1 MLKYLS
7 PTLLSLIIGAA
18 GMTPLWSA
26 TVEERDQ
33 SAIALSKLINA
44 KMRLLADRQLKEFK
58 EAGYPA
64 SDPHLDK
71 VLRAIYLDQFRNE
84 LPEANKAKN
93 EEELKALRTELD
105 PALKTNK
112 LSVISKLL
120 FSGGGGSSTR
130 MVNEIARIMHP
141 EAPGPLVTMAAEKGQ
156 VLTRL
161 MDALGKQAEED
172 FNAALEKMKPGL
184 AEEAA
189 GLEKPDNDPLYKK
202 AVEVGVK
209 NRLEAL
215 APLSVAMIALRDGV
229 NRGREFGL
237 DPAPIQAQLTKMFTT
252 VHPEFD
258 KKSWADILGIWSFEW
273 GEYNP
278 FINLHCATLLG
289 DAVLAGS
296 KVAKDDDV
304 ESMLMTVANFSTKE
318 FKDANMKAEAYRL
331 KFMGWTSLLRYRLM
345 QNNNR
350 SFNKGTASWQEF
362 LKLAKQDDMM
372 RLSTV
377 PKAIAGDLGKVYIF
391 AARLLQAKGD
401 SNSASGL
408 MADLSGA
415 KPANPYGHYAKS
427 WITYWNQMRNNKG
440 GGSVWPQHPSAM
452 EPEKA
457 LLLARAFM
465 SEAFATTDSAAQ
477 RAIYLGAAVALRN
490 GLLGLNSGLVDEK
503 GYLEFAPQIYQLYAY
518 VLNRMELRH
527 QAVIIAQDGART
539 LSAKMKWYADQKK
552 PNPWKKTNAEGK
564 LVWDDSPTR
573 VTPYRVANEGL
584 IFASALK
591 SRDPNTQSLYGQSI
605 ELLKSIDPDAVGENL
620 RLGGLYVML
629 QEGDYDGVMRESEA
643 ILREY
648 PASYLKVFSIKSAA
662 ITKLIDKLTK
672 AGDKAKLAQV
682 TEQMVKDNQAMGKRI
697 EDELNAKPAD
707 GRRRELESAKTT
719 IKISEVE
726 NLLANGKFEDVIARL
741 DAKAFANLPAEETLA
756 ARMVHQLCKAT
767 FDWHESRKEVLGKD
781 PVALLAAMKTY
792 EKIYANVSRGLG
804 KLRNKNVDGSLDNS
818 SRYLAKVFTGSSTL
832 IQRLLQTNPSA
843 SELSAMVSVANRA
856 FADLFE
862 PTIDKN
868 TPTANILFIART
880 LWEVDEKARAAK
892 QFMKYMELISGD
904 AETTAFRADPK
915 SIVDKY
921 GAVITARGEFRK
933 PWEEIADLSWDS
945 PEDKQA
951 YETLPKANW
960 PTRLRKDYAKALTKI
975 TDLRKIMET
984 NKGIIAPAQ
993 FKEIQDAV
1001 DNFQKIIYGMNSY
1014 FLAMARVATYYRE
1027 SDQFGLAQPLLD
1039 TLYKEDPLDPDNQM
1053 ALVLVTY
1060 HAALNGNPMPAKAE
1074 LDKARRI
1081 AAGVRDGSRG
1091 TTNKIGYWEAYTLVM
1106 EFSIMLG
1113 EPKSVNDTLS
1123 FLRRDRSDITRD
1135 LIGPPVWG
1143 DDKRI
1148 RRPMNALSIQLVH
1161 RFLSLYEKQGITEK
1175 PAFKIVD
1182 IEINGE
1188 TKGFFTDSDA
1198 PTFVAKPMTTPD
1210 DDDVIAL
1217 VASDGSTPAPTKP
1230 LPPKPAEARE
1240 EPETKPG
1247 TKPAKPAATTPATP
1261 AAEPAATTPAATPT
1275 ATPAAT
1281 PATNAP

>member
-18 GMTPLWSA
+18 GMSPLTSPLWSA

-33 SAIALSKLINA
+33 SAVALSKLITA

-64 SDPHLDK
+64 NDPHLDK
-71 VLRAIYLDQFRNE
+71 VLRALYLDQFRNE
-84 LPEANKAKN
+84 LLEANKVKN
-93 EEELKALRTELD
+93 EEELKALRAELD
-105 PALKTNK
+105 PALKANK

-130 MVNEIARIMHP
+130 MVNEIGRIMYP
-141 EAPGPLVTMAAEKGQ
+141 EAPGPLVPMAAEKGQ

-161 MDALGKQAEED
+161 MEALGKQAEED

-184 AEEAA
+184 ADEAS
-189 GLEKPDNDPLYKK
+189 GLEKADNDPLYKK
-202 AVEVGVK
+202 AVENGVK
-209 NRLEAL
+209 IRLEAL
-215 APLSVAMIALRDGV
+215 APLSTAMIALRDGV
-229 NRGREFGL
+229 NRGKEFGL
-237 DPAPIQAQLTKMFTT
+237 DPAPIHAQLTKMFTT

-258 KKSWADILGIWSFEW
+258 KKSWADILGIWSSEW
-273 GEYNP
+273 GDYNP
-278 FINLHCATLLG
+278 FIDLHCATLLG

-304 ESMLMTVANFSTKE
+304 EDLLMKVANFNTKE

-331 KFMGWTSLLRYRLM
+331 KFMAWTNLLRFRLM
-345 QNNNR
+345 QNNPR
-350 SFNKGTASWQEF
+350 SFNRGTATWQEF
-362 LKLAKQDDMM
+362 QKLAKQDDMM

-377 PKAIAGDLGKVYIF
+377 PKAIAGELGKLYIF
-391 AARLLQAKGD
+391 AARLLHDKGD
-401 SNSASGL
+401 SNSGNGL
-408 MADLSGA
+408 MADLSGV

-427 WITYWNQMRNNKG
+427 WIANWNSSGKNSG
-440 GGSVWPQHPSAM
+440 GGWSQRPLAM

-457 LLLARAFM
+457 ILLARAFM

-477 RAIYLGAAVALRN
+477 RTIYLGAAVALRN

-518 VLNRMELRH
+518 VLNRMELRQ
-527 QAVIIAQDGART
+527 QAVIVAQDGART

-564 LVWDDSPTR
+564 PVWDDTPTR

-605 ELLKSIDPDAVGENL
+605 ELLKAIDPDAVGENL
-620 RLGGLYVML
+620 RLGGLGVSL
-629 QEGDYDGVMRESEA
+629 QEGDYDTVIRESEA
-643 ILREY
+643 IIREY
-648 PASYLKVFSIKSAA
+648 PTSYLKVFGYKSAA
-662 ITKLIDKLTK
+662 VTKLMDKLAK
-672 AGDKAKLAQV
+672 SGDKAKLAQV
-682 TEQMVKDNQAMGKRI
+682 TEQMFKDNQAMAKRI
-697 EDELNAKPAD
+697 EEELSAKPAD
-707 GRRRELESAKTT
+707 SRRRELESAKTT

-726 NLLANGKFEDVIARL
+726 NLLANGKYEDVIARL
-741 DAKAFANLPAEETLA
+741 DAKAFANLPAEENLA

-781 PVALLAAMKTY
+781 PAALLAAMKTY
-792 EKIYANVSRGLG
+792 GKIYANVSRGLG

-818 SRYLAKVFTGSSTL
+818 SRLLAVVFTRSSAM
-832 IQRLLQTNPSA
+832 IQRFQQNNAAPG
-843 SELSAMVSVANRA
+843 ELSEMVSVANRA

-868 TPTANILFIART
+868 TPPVNILFIART
-880 LWEVDEKARAAK
+880 LWEVEEKSRAAK
-892 QFMKYMELISGD
+892 QFMKYMDLINGD
-904 AETTAFRADPK
+904 AETTTFRADPK
-915 SIVDKY
+915 TIVDKY

-933 PWEEIADLSWDS
+933 PWEELADLSWDS
-945 PEDKQA
+945 TEDKQA
-951 YETLPKANW
+951 YETLPRANW
-960 PTRLRKDYAKALTKI
+960 PTRLRKDYAKALIKVV
-975 TDLRKIMET
+975 DLRKIMEA
-984 NKGIIAPAQ
+984 NKAIVAPAQ

-1001 DNFQKIIYGMNSY
+1001 DNFQKLIYGMNNY
-1014 FLAMARVATYYRE
+1014 FSAMARVATYYRE
-1027 SDQFGLAQPLLD
+1027 SDQFDKAQKFLD
-1039 TLYKEDPLDPDNQM
+1039 ILYKEDPLDPDNQM

-1060 HAALNGNPMPAKAE
+1060 HAALNGNPMPAKEE

-1081 AAGVRDGSRG
+1081 AAGVRDGKRG
-1091 TTNKIGYWEAYTLVM
+1091 TINKVGYWEAYTLVM

-1148 RRPMNALSIQLVH
+1148 RRPLNALSVQLAH
-1161 RFLSLYEKQGITEK
+1161 RFLGLYEKQGITEK
-1175 PAFKIVD
+1175 PGFKIVE
-1182 IEINGE
+1182 IEIGGE
-1188 TKGFFTDSDA
+1188 TKGFFTDADA

-1230 LPPKPAEARE
+1230 LPPKPAESRD

-1247 TKPAKPAATTPATP
+1247 TNPAKPGATSVAPAPTP
-1261 AAEPAATTPAATPT
+1261 AAA
-1275 ATPAAT
+1275 

>member
-64 SDPHLDK
+64 NDPYLDK
-71 VLRAIYLDQFRNE
+71 VLRALYLDQFRNE
-84 LPEANKAKN
+84 LPEANKAKS
-93 EEELKALRTELD
+93 EEEFKALRAELD

-141 EAPGPLVTMAAEKGQ
+141 EAPGPLVPLAAEKSQ
-156 VLTRL
+156 LLTRL

-172 FNAALEKMKPGL
+172 FNGALEKMKAGL
-184 AEEAA
+184 AEEAS
-189 GLEKPDNDPLYKK
+189 GLEKPDNNPLYKK
-202 AVEVGVK
+202 AVENGVK
-209 NRLEAL
+209 IRLEAL
-215 APLSVAMIALRDGV
+215 APLSVTMIALRDGV
-229 NRGREFGL
+229 NRGKEFGL

-258 KKSWADILGIWSFEW
+258 KKSWADILGTWSFEW

-278 FINLHCATLLG
+278 FIDLHCGTLLG

-296 KVAKDDDV
+296 KVAKDEEV
-304 ESMLMTVANFSTKE
+304 ETSLIKVANFNAKE
-318 FKDANMKAEAYRL
+318 FKDANSIAEAYRL

-350 SFNKGTASWQEF
+350 SFSSGTASWQEF
-362 LKLAKQDDMM
+362 QKLAKKDDFM

-377 PKAIAGDLGKVYIF
+377 PKAIAGDLGKLYIF
-391 AARLLQAKGD
+391 AARLLRAKGD
-401 SNSASGL
+401 SSSANSLLAE
-408 MADLSGA
+408 LSGV
-415 KPANPYGHYAKS
+415 KPVNPYGHYAKS
-427 WITYWNQMRNNKG
+427 WLPRGDPTGTNN
-440 GGSVWPQHPSAM
+440 GSSGWSQRPLAM

-457 LLLARAFM
+457 IQLARAFM

-477 RAIYLGAAVALRN
+477 RAIYVGAAVALRN

-518 VLNRMELRH
+518 VLNRIELRQ
-527 QAVIIAQDGART
+527 QAVIVAHDGART
-539 LSAKMKWYADQKK
+539 LSAKLKWYADQKK
-552 PNPWKKTNAEGK
+552 PNPWKKANAEGK

-573 VTPYRVANEGL
+573 VTPFRVANEGL

-605 ELLKSIDPDAVGENL
+605 ELLKSIDPEAVGENL
-620 RLGGLYVML
+620 RLGVIHVLL
-629 QEGDYDGVMRESEA
+629 QEGDYNGVLRESETFVGD
-643 ILREY
+643 Y
-648 PASYLKVFSIKSAA
+648 PTSYLKVFGPKSAA
-662 ITKLIDKLTK
+662 ITKLIDQIAKT
-672 AGDKAKLAQV
+672 GDKAKLAQI
-682 TEQMVKDNQAMGKRI
+682 TERMIKDNQAMGKRI

-707 GRRRELESAKTT
+707 SRRRELESAKTT
-719 IKISEVE
+719 IKMSEVE

-741 DAKAFANLPAEETLA
+741 DARAFANLPAEETLA

-781 PVALLAAMKTY
+781 PAALLAAMKTY

-804 KLRNKNVDGSLDNS
+804 KLRNKDVDGSLDNS
-818 SRYLAKVFTGSSTL
+818 SRMLAVVFTRSSAM
-832 IQRLLQTNPSA
+832 IQRLQQANVTIG
-843 SELSAMVSVANRA
+843 ELSEMVSVANRA

-868 TPTANILFIART
+868 TPPANVLFIART

-892 QFMKYMELISGD
+892 QFMKYMELINGD

-915 SIVDKY
+915 SIVEKY
-921 GAVITARGEFRK
+921 GAVISGRGEFRK

-945 PEDKQA
+945 LEDKQA

-960 PTRLRKDYAKALTKI
+960 PIRLRKDYAKVLTKI
-975 TDLRKIMET
+975 TDLRKIMEA
-984 NKGIIAPAQ
+984 NKAIIAPAQ

-1001 DNFQKIIYGMNSY
+1001 DNFQKLVYGINNLG
-1014 FLAMARVATYYRE
+1014 LAKARIATYYRE
-1027 SDQFGLAQPLLD
+1027 SDQFGKAQPLLD
-1039 TLYKEDPLDPDNQM
+1039 EMYKDDPLDPDNQM

-1060 HAALNGNPMPAKAE
+1060 HAALNGNPMPAKEE

-1081 AAGVRDGSRG
+1081 AAGVRDGNRG

-1148 RRPMNALSIQLVH
+1148 RRPLNALSVQLAH
-1161 RFLSLYEKQGITEK
+1161 RFLGLYEKQGITEK
-1175 PAFKIVD
+1175 PGFKIVD
-1182 IEINGE
+1182 IEIGTE
-1188 TKGFFTDSDA
+1188 TKGFFTDADA
-1198 PTFVAKPMTTPD
+1198 PTFVAKAMTTPD

-1217 VASDGSTPAPTKP
+1217 IASDGSTPAPTKP

-1247 TKPAKPAATTPATP
+1247 TKPANQAGATP
-1261 AAEPAATTPAATPT
+1261 VA
-1275 ATPAAT
+1275 PAAT
-1281 PATNAP
+1281 PAAPSATNAP

>member
-64 SDPHLDK
+64 NDPHLDK
-71 VLRAIYLDQFRNE
+71 VLRAMYLDQFRNE

-93 EEELKALRTELD
+93 EAELKALRAELD
-105 PALKTNK
+105 PALKSNN

-141 EAPGPLVTMAAEKGQ
+141 EAPGPLVPMAAEKGQ
-156 VLTRL
+156 VLARL
-161 MDALGKQAEED
+161 MDTLSKQAEED
-172 FNAALEKMKPGL
+172 FNAALEKMKPGH

-189 GLEKPDNDPLYKK
+189 GLEKSDNDPLYLKT
-202 AVEVGVK
+202 VENGVK
-209 NRLEAL
+209 IRLEAL

-258 KKSWADILGIWSFEW
+258 KKSWVDILGTWSFEW
-273 GEYNP
+273 GDYNP

-296 KVAKDDDV
+296 KVAKEDDV
-304 ESMLMTVANFSTKE
+304 ESILVAVANFSTKE
-318 FKDANMKAEAYRL
+318 FKDASVKTEAYRL
-331 KFMGWTSLLRYRLM
+331 KFMGWTSLLRFRLM

-350 SFNKGTASWQEF
+350 SWNKGTATWQEF
-362 LKLAKQDDMM
+362 QKLAKSDDMM

-377 PKAIAGDLGKVYIF
+377 PKAIAGDLGKLYIF
-391 AARLLQAKGD
+391 AARLLHDKGD

-408 MADLSGA
+408 MADLSGV
-415 KPANPYGHYAKS
+415 KPANPYSHYAKS
-427 WITYWNQMRNNKG
+427 WITYWNQSGNKN
-440 GGSVWPQHPSAM
+440 GSNGWSQRPLAM

-477 RAIYLGAAVALRN
+477 RTIYAGAAVALRN

-518 VLNRMELRH
+518 VLNRMDLRH
-527 QAVIIAQDGART
+527 QAVIIAQDGARA

-552 PNPWKKTNAEGK
+552 PNPWKKANAEGK
-564 LVWDDSPTR
+564 LVWDDSSTR

-591 SRDPNTQSLYGQSI
+591 TRDPNTQSLYGQSI

-620 RLGGLYVML
+620 RLGGLLVLL
-629 QEGDYDGVMRESEA
+629 QEGDFDGVLRESEA

-648 PASYLKVFSIKSAA
+648 PTSYLKVFSIKSAA
-662 ITKLIDKLTK
+662 VTKLIDKLAK

-682 TEQMVKDNQAMGKRI
+682 TDQMVKDNQAMGKRI

-707 GRRRELESAKTT
+707 SRRRELESAKTT
-719 IKISEVE
+719 IKMSEVE

-767 FDWHESRKEVLGKD
+767 LDWHESRKEVLSKD

-818 SRYLAKVFTGSSTL
+818 SRMLAKVFNNSSTL
-832 IQRLLQTNPSA
+832 ILQTNPA
-843 SELSAMVSVANRA
+843 NGELSAMVSVANRA

-868 TPTANILFIART
+868 TPTKNILFIART
-880 LWEVDEKARAAK
+880 LWDVDEKARAAK

-904 AETTAFRADPK
+904 AETAAFRTDPK
-915 SIVDKY
+915 SIVEKY

-945 PEDKQA
+945 PEDKQV

-960 PTRLRKDYAKALTKI
+960 PTRLRKDYAKVLTKI
-975 TDLRKIMET
+975 TDFLKIMEA
-984 NKGIIAPAQ
+984 NKGIIAGAQ
-993 FKEIQDAV
+993 FKEIQVAV

-1014 FLAMARVATYYRE
+1014 FFAMARVATYYRE

-1039 TLYKEDPLDPDNQM
+1039 TLYKEDPLDPNNQM

-1060 HAALNGNPMPAKAE
+1060 HAALNGNPMPAKGE

-1081 AAGVRDGSRG
+1081 AAGVRDGLRG
-1091 TTNKIGYWEAYTLVM
+1091 TTNKVGYWEAYTLVM

-1113 EPKSVNDTLS
+1113 EPKNVNDTLS

-1135 LIGPPVWG
+1135 LIAPPVWG

-1148 RRPMNALSIQLVH
+1148 RRPLNALSIQLVH
-1161 RFLSLYEKQGITEK
+1161 RFLELYKDKQGITEK
-1175 PAFKIVD
+1175 PPFKIVD
-1182 IEINGE
+1182 VEINGE

-1217 VASDGSTPAPTKP
+1217 VASDGSTPSPTKP

-1247 TKPAKPAATTPATP
+1247 TKSPATTP
-1261 AAEPAATTPAATPT
+1261 AAEPASATPAAPPT
-1275 ATPAAT
+1275 ATPAAA